1 MYVSDGHVYMACL
14 YNYVCIVSDDTVY
27 LITMYAIDTCI
38 LCMPYLCIHLY
49 IYVVPVS
56 LYMIVYLLAGQ
67 AISLHDCMYTMYT
80 CILCILVYY
89 VYLYTMYTC
98 ILAMYVYLYTGYII
112 MYTCILYNYV
122 YLYVLILV
130 CIYTCEDMYVWNKQC
145 TYYND

>member
-80 CILCILVYY
+80 CILCILLVYY
-89 VYLYTMYTC
+89 VY
-98 ILAMYVYLYTGYII
+98 YLYTSYV
-112 MYTCILYNYV
+112 CILVYWLYNYV
-122 YLYVLILV
+122 YLYTI
-130 CIYTCEDMYVWNKQC
+130 
-145 TYYND
+145 